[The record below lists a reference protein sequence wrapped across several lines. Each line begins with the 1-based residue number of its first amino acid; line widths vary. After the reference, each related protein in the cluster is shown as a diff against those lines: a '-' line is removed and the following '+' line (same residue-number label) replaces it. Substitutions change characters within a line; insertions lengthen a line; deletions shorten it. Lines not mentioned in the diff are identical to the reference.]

1 MRAREEHVVSRNLL
15 AALAVLALVAAL
27 ALGLLAWPRIAQA
40 EGKVS
45 FGIRPTKA
53 HEGIPESFSYFIHTL
68 TPGTRVSDAALVI
81 NKGEV
86 PITLKLYAADAV
98 TAING
103 GTAFAD
109 EGEEKNGVADWLSP
123 SVGKL
128 SLQPGEERVVP
139 FTIKVPLDASP
150 GQHVAGLVL
159 EAVSDNA
166 ESANGSVHPQLMVNV
181 VRRAGVAVLIDVPGP
196 HVAGLE
202 ITGICLRQQD
212 GDDGATFEYA
222 VRNTG
227 NVYVR
232 GQGSLAIGVSG
243 GMKLASIPIEMDAVL
258 AGDATHFQVTHP
270 VLLPDGSYVLSASLD
285 YAQGERAV
293 LEGEHVKVKD
303 GQPEVG
309 CGPPEA
315 EPQEPPVSLAATLIP
330 SEGGGGGPPIGRYAI
345 YAVCSAVLIAA
356 AAAGAVAAAL
366 LVRRSRARRLLAQPQ
381 TDSVVSEEAKMKP
394 KHGHLRVGYQPP
406 GRYSVYAASLAALAV
421 AAPAAL
427 LVGRFGTRRSH
438 RR

>member
-1 MRAREEHVVSRNLL
+1 MRAREDHIVSRNLL
-15 AALAVLALVAAL
+15 AALAVLALLVAL

-40 EGKVS
+40 EEKAS

-53 HEGIPESFSYFIHTL
+53 HEDIPESFSYFIHTL
-68 TPGTRVSDAALVI
+68 APGARTSDAALAM
-81 NKGEV
+81 NQGDV

-103 GTAFAD
+103 GTSFVNK
-109 EGEEKNGVADWLSP
+109 GEEKNGVARWLSV
-123 SVGKL
+123 SVAEL

-159 EAVSDNA
+159 EAVTGGA
-166 ESANGSVHPQLMVNV
+166 EPTNGSVQTPLMVNV

-212 GDDGATFEYA
+212 GDHGATFEYA

-232 GQGSLAIGVSG
+232 GQGSLVIGVSG

-258 AGDATHFQVTHP
+258 AGDSTHFQVTHP
-270 VLLPDGSYVLSASLD
+270 DPLPDGRYLVSATID
-285 YAQGERAV
+285 YAEDKRTV
-293 LEGEHVKVKD
+293 LEGEQVTVKH

-309 CGPPEA
+309 CSPPEA
-315 EPQEPPVSLAATLIP
+315 VPQEPPAALGATLIP
-330 SEGGGGGPPIGRYAI
+330 SEGGDGLPIGRYAI
-345 YAVCSAVLIAA
+345 YAACAA
-356 AAAGAVAAAL
+356 ALITAAATGAVAAAI
-366 LVRRSRARRLLAQPQ
+366 LVRRTRARRFLARPQ
-381 TDSVVSEEAKMKP
+381 GDATVSEEAKMKP
-394 KHGHLRVGYQPP
+394 MHDRPRVGYQPP
-406 GRYSVYAASLAALAV
+406 GRYGVYAASLAALAV
-421 AAPAAL
+421 AAPAVL
-427 LVGRFGTRRSH
+427 LVRRFGTRRPH